1 MYVSMDGVLIAVH
14 LKTILNYSQCSWLVN
29 INQDPVL
36 IVLNLSCEWSQE
48 KPPCRMLLVHYFGKV
63 S

>member
-36 IVLNLSCEWSQE
+36 IVLNLSCE
-48 KPPCRMLLVHYFGKV
+48 
-63 S
+63 